1 MREKLSYYRI
11 ILLILRFINRISAKW
26 LSNSKKLLQTF
37 RLLLEMFG
45 RNFPRI
51 DNVSNKA
58 QKRKKSKNEF
68 VMLKIYRL

>member
-51 DNVSNKA
+51 DNVSNRA
-58 QKRKKSKNEF
+58 QKRKKSKKTN
-68 VMLKIYRL
+68 L